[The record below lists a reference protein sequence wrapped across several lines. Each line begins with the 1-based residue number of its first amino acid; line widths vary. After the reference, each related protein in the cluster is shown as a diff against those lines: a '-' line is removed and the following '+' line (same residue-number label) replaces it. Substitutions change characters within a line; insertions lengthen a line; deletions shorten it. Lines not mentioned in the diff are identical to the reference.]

1 MPNTTIDIRSLR
13 GSILRWIRL
22 DSGIRITSWLGIAI
36 AAAFVLW
43 TVWHSWFA
51 STGHRPVP
59 TGESATDSAPA
70 VCELTAEKLARANLH
85 FASVDLRS
93 LREYRTVPGKIT
105 YDSARRLDV
114 TAPVASIVGQV
125 LVEPGQAVEAG
136 QPLVMLSSTAVGLA
150 RDEVLKRTAELAVAR
165 KRDELAQEIRAN
177 VQQLGKQLESRPLLA
192 ELERNL
198 AGVRLADYREKLLG
212 AYSRLLLAESALS
225 GADSGGSQGLLSKR
239 LVEER
244 RSVREVAAAQFASA
258 CESALF
264 ESELEADQQRAQR
277 EQTERLLR
285 VSRESLAS
293 LLGPLAAEQ
302 VGNKQAA
309 SELGTLSEITILAP
323 MAGTIQER
331 AVVQSAR
338 LDAGDPMFVLADTSN
353 VWVSAEIHERD
364 WRALDFA
371 IQARLTITIP
381 ALGDQTAEARVRF
394 IGARVSEET
403 HSVPLIAELDNA
415 DGRLRPGMFVWV
427 EVPIAEERQLLAIPT
442 SALMR
447 HENRSFVFVPESEER
462 FRRVDVVTGLT
473 ARDYLEVVSGLQ
485 VGQRVVDQGAALLK
499 SELLLEREE

>member
-1 MPNTTIDIRSLR
+1 
-13 GSILRWIRL
+13 
-22 DSGIRITSWLGIAI
+22 
-36 AAAFVLW
+36 
-43 TVWHSWFA
+43 
-51 STGHRPVP
+51 
-59 TGESATDSAPA
+59 
-70 VCELTAEKLARANLH
+70 
-85 FASVDLRS
+85 
-93 LREYRTVPGKIT
+93 
-105 YDSARRLDV
+105 
-114 TAPVASIVGQV
+114 
-125 LVEPGQAVEAG
+125 
-136 QPLVMLSSTAVGLA
+136 
-150 RDEVLKRTAELAVAR
+150 
-165 KRDELAQEIRAN
+165 
-177 VQQLGKQLESRPLLA
+177 
-192 ELERNL
+192 
-198 AGVRLADYREKLLG
+198 
-212 AYSRLLLAESALS
+212 
-225 GADSGGSQGLLSKR
+225 
-239 LVEER
+239 
-244 RSVREVAAAQFASA
+244 
-258 CESALF
+258 LF